1 LAEFKAKL
9 FPACTT
15 AAWVSGSF
23 TARGKDATRGKF
35 HMAVREKKKN
45 TGENEENTVFR
56 IWVLGQNV
64 KEKKI

>member
-1 LAEFKAKL
+1 
-9 FPACTT
+9 
-15 AAWVSGSF
+15 VSGSF